1 MSSSVQTYPAKL
13 PTDNPESW
21 QFAPMKIK
29 DEHAQ
34 LRAIIRHNRWVGQQE
49 EFMVPPAEKR
59 RRVALSIKERLEAY
73 YSRLRG

>member
-1 MSSSVQTYPAKL
+1 MSSSVQTFPVNL

-34 LRAIIRHNRWVGQQE
+34 LRAIIRHNRWVVNQPERTNWLGE
-49 EFMVPPAEKR
+49 VRHKA
-59 RRVALSIKERLEAY
+59 AISIKERLGEY

>member
-1 MSSSVQTYPAKL
+1 MSSSVQTYPVKL

-34 LRAIIRHNRWVGQQE
+34 LRAIIRHNRWVINQPE
-49 EFMVPPAEKR
+49 RANWLNETR
-59 RRVALSIKERLEAY
+59 RKAAISIKERLEAY